1 MAAVVVATVAAVVA
15 AAHAGK
21 QPLENKTLLR
31 FFKRRPSGRLFLF
44 ASFVI
49 DLYLGTMN
57 LSVKRLSK
65 TYGSLQAL
73 SQISF
78 TLEAGEVVGLSGR
91 SGAGATTLLK
101 IIAGLER
108 ADSGQISMDGQQL
121 TWPFAAQQLGI
132 GVIHQEPELAEQLSV
147 TDNIFLGNEIG
158 RNFFRNWLRVP
169 NQDKM
174 DHAASRLLTQLDA
187 PFIPLYEKAGNL
199 SREQKQL
206 VSIAHVMAR
215 PNRLI
220 LVDSPMPLRS
230 LPYQQKLLQ
239 LIRNWRKQK
248 VAVLFTSNNLDHLFA
263 VSDRLLVLREGEL
276 VASKR
281 SDETS
286 REEIVTA
293 LVGTTERDERTPAI
307 WAMDSY
313 YRAREQAELLRHNQ
327 RLLERDLQARDTL
340 NQQLVEQLAEQVQ
353 ALDSANLALQD
364 AQRRLL
370 TEREQERKH
379 LAREIHDQ
387 AIQDLLSL
395 NYELE
400 EIEERVTEATVQPDD
415 IIEIRQS
422 IRTLIEDLRRICG
435 NLRPPTIDSLGL
447 DAALRSYLREWQ
459 RRTGIVVELD
469 IGDDFGRLP
478 ESLELTIFRIIQEA
492 LNNIWKHA
500 EATEAEVKLESSSPR
515 LMLISITDNGRGVDK
530 SFNLSE
536 LSNSGHYG
544 LLGISERVALLQGR
558 LRFANQGSGGL
569 LIQIEIPHPR
579 MV

>member
-1 MAAVVVATVAAVVA
+1 M
-15 AAHAGK
+15 
-21 QPLENKTLLR
+21 Q
-31 FFKRRPSGRLFLF
+31 
-44 ASFVI
+44 
-49 DLYLGTMN
+49 
-57 LSVKRLSK
+57 
-65 TYGSLQAL
+65 
-73 SQISF
+73 
-78 TLEAGEVVGLSGR
+78 AGEVVGLSGR
-91 SGAGATTLLK
+91 SGAGASTLLR

-108 ADSGQISMDGQQL
+108 PDRGQIKFDEQTLS
-121 TWPFAAQQLGI
+121 WPFAPQQLGI
-132 GVIHQEPELAEQLSV
+132 SVIHQEPELAEQLSV

-158 RNFFRNWLRVP
+158 RKLFRNWFRIP
-169 NQDKM
+169 NQDAM
-174 DHAASRLLTQLDA
+174 DDAASKLLTQLDA

-220 LVDSPMPLRS
+220 LVDSPSSLLS

-239 LIRNWRKQK
+239 LIRNWREQN

-263 VSDRLLVLREGEL
+263 VSDRVLVLREGNL

-286 REEIVTA
+286 REEVVKA
-293 LVGTTERDERTPAI
+293 LVGTAERDERTPAI

-313 YRAREQAELLRHNQ
+313 YRARAQAELLRHNQ
-327 RLLERDLQARDTL
+327 RLLERDLRARDTL
-340 NQQLVEQLAEQVQ
+340 NQQLVDQLAEQVQ

-370 TEREQERKH
+370 TEREEERKR

-400 EIEERVTEATVQPDD
+400 EIEDRVTTKKVETDD
-415 IIEIRQS
+415 IVEIRQS
-422 IRTLIEDLRRICG
+422 IRTLVEDLRRICG

-447 DAALRSYLREWQ
+447 DAALRSYVREWQ
-459 RRTGIVVELD
+459 RRTGIVVELE

-500 EATEAEVKLESSSPR
+500 EATDATVKLHSSSPR
-515 LMLISITDNGRGVDK
+515 LMLISIVDNGRGIGK

-536 LSNSGHYG
+536 LSSSGHYG

-558 LRFANQGSGGL
+558 LRFANQDSGGL
-569 LIQIEIPHPR
+569 LVQIEIPHPR
-579 MV
+579 MI

>member
-1 MAAVVVATVAAVVA
+1 M
-15 AAHAGK
+15 H
-21 QPLENKTLLR
+21 LR
-31 FFKRRPSGRLFLF
+31 
-44 ASFVI
+44 VNQI
-49 DLYLGTMN
+49 
-57 LSVKRLSK
+57 SK
-65 TYGSLQAL
+65 SYGNLQAL
-73 SQISF
+73 NQISF
-78 TLEAGEVVGLSGR
+78 SIESGEVVGLSGR
-91 SGAGATTLLK
+91 SGAGATTLLR
-101 IIAGLER
+101 ILAGLAR
-108 ADSGQISMDGQQL
+108 ADQGHIAIDGQTL
-121 TWPFAAQQLGI
+121 TWPFSTQQYGI

-158 RNFFRNWLRVP
+158 RNYFGNWFRIP
-169 NQDKM
+169 HQDAM
-174 DHAASRLLTQLDA
+174 DTVASRILTQLDA
-187 PFIPLYEKAGNL
+187 PFIPLHEKAGNL

-215 PNRLI
+215 PNKII
-220 LVDSPMPLRS
+220 LVDSPTPLLS

-239 LIRNWRKQK
+239 LIRNWRKENI
-248 VAVLFTSNNLDHLFA
+248 AILFTSNNLDHLFA
-263 VSDRLLVLREGEL
+263 VSDRLLVLRDGQL

-281 SDETS
+281 SDETT
-286 REEIVTA
+286 REEVVTA
-293 LVGTTERDERTPAI
+293 VVGATKRDERTPTI

-313 YRAREQAELLRHNQ
+313 HRAREQAELLRHNQ
-327 RLLERDLQARDTL
+327 RLLERDLQARDAL

-400 EIEERVTEATVQPDD
+400 EIEDRVSQKKVVPDD
-415 IIEIRQS
+415 IVEIRQS
-422 IRTLIEDLRRICG
+422 IRTLVEDLRRLCG

-447 DAALRSYLREWQ
+447 DAALRSYVREWE
-459 RRTGIVVELD
+459 RRTGIIVALEVR
-469 IGDDFGRLP
+469 DDFGRLP
-478 ESLELTIFRIIQEA
+478 ESLELSIFRIVQET
-492 LNNIWKHA
+492 LNNVWKHA
-500 EATEAEVKLESSSPR
+500 EATEAEVKLESNSPR
-515 LMLISITDNGRGVDK
+515 LMLITITDNGRGLDK

-536 LSNSGHYG
+536 LSSSGHYG

-569 LIQIEIPHPR
+569 LVQIEIPHPR
-579 MV
+579 MI

>member
-1 MAAVVVATVAAVVA
+1 M
-15 AAHAGK
+15 
-21 QPLENKTLLR
+21 QLR
-31 FFKRRPSGRLFLF
+31 
-44 ASFVI
+44 VNHI
-49 DLYLGTMN
+49 
-57 LSVKRLSK
+57 SK
-65 TYGSLQAL
+65 SYGSLKAL
-73 SQISF
+73 DRVSLSIMS
-78 TLEAGEVVGLSGR
+78 GEVVGLSGR
-91 SGAGATTLLK
+91 SGAGATTLLR
-101 IIAGLER
+101 ILAGLIRMDEGR
-108 ADSGQISMDGQQL
+108 IEIDGQMIQAPL
-121 TWPFAAQQLGI
+121 SAQQWGI
-132 GVIHQEPELAEQLSV
+132 SVIHQEPELAEQLSV

-158 RNFFRNWLRVP
+158 RNYFRNWFHLP
-169 NQDKM
+169 HQESM
-174 DHAASRLLTQLDA
+174 DEAASRLLTQLDA
-187 PFIPLYEKAGNL
+187 PFIPLHEKAQNL

-215 PNRLI
+215 TSKLI
-220 LVDSPMPLRS
+220 LVDNPSPLLS
-230 LPYQQKLLQ
+230 WPYQQKLLQ
-239 LIRNWRKQK
+239 LIRNWRKQN

-263 VSDRLLVLREGEL
+263 VSDRLLVLREGQL

-281 SDETS
+281 SDETT

-327 RLLERDLQARDTL
+327 RLLERDLQARDVL

-370 TEREQERKH
+370 TEREEERKH

-400 EIEERVTEATVQPDD
+400 EIEDRVTSETVVPDD

-422 IRTLIEDLRRICG
+422 IRTLVEDLRRMCG

-447 DAALRSYLREWQ
+447 DAALRSYVRDWE
-459 RRTGIVVELD
+459 RRTGIVVSLEVR
-469 IGDDFGRLP
+469 DDFGRLP

-500 EATEAEVKLESSSPR
+500 EATAAQVKIEANSPR
-515 LMLISITDNGRGVDK
+515 LMLISVSDDGRGLDK

-536 LSNSGHYG
+536 LGSSGHYG

-569 LIQIEIPHPR
+569 LMQIEIPHPP
-579 MV
+579 MS